1 MNDYTY
7 THIRSHGMS
16 LLQGNGQPV
25 PEDWRDQLALRLGKR
40 PRRIGVWAELA
51 LFGAL
56 RCMDSKGMAGLSPH
70 AVLRVAS
77 QFGPAESLDLV
88 GRSCAEGVL
97 PMPFDFLQSQP
108 SQMLA
113 ALSQHLAWRGDA
125 CFVALDEG
133 QALLAR
139 AQREAHGLRQQ
150 AEAAQR
156 PWAGLLLGRVD
167 LAPVPVSDWQ
177 WIA

>member
-1 MNDYTY
+1 MSNQA
-7 THIRSHGMS
+7 RS
-16 LLQGNGQPV
+16 LAFLPLQTQGLPV

-40 PRRIGVWAELA
+40 PRRIGAWAELA

-56 RCMDSKGMAGLSPH
+56 QCLDSNGMQGLSPH
-70 AVLRVAS
+70 AAVRVS
-77 QFGPAESLDLV
+77 SRFGPAEALDLV

-125 CFVALDEG
+125 RFVALDEEH
-133 QALLAR
+133 AMLAR
-139 AQREAHGLRQQ
+139 VQKEACGLRLR
-150 AEAAQR
+150 ADAAQR
-156 PWAGLLLGRVD
+156 PWVGLLFGRVD
-167 LAPVPVSDWQ
+167 LAPVPVSHWQ
-177 WIA
+177 WTV